1 MLSIFWLVKM
11 GVSARELPVFCQR
24 VKAWIYGLLINED
37 SLLYGYLED
46 TYYVSENV
54 RRQSPSSTPPHPTP
68 VQTLMPSSMHCLTMR
83 FLFYFL
89 FISFFFYPQIL
100 KQKNCNLFYHLPAS
114 TFKQIQLETF
124 ASYMYTVLLLY
135 TCLGLIYS
143 FFFSFL
149 DI

>member
-1 MLSIFWLVKM
+1 MCNFRHVLSIFWLVKM
-11 GVSARELPVFCQR
+11 GVSARKLPVFCQR

-89 FISFFFYPQIL
+89 FISFFF
-100 KQKNCNLFYHLPAS
+100 LPID
-114 TFKQIQLETF
+114 FEIEELQ
-124 ASYMYTVLLLY
+124 
-135 TCLGLIYS
+135 
-143 FFFSFL
+143 SFL
-149 DI
+149 SPSCFHI